1 MMSQSRSGISLVC
14 GLLLLLPLM
23 GCAFTDVEGLQSL
36 RAKPALPY
44 SVLITGGGFVQ
55 RSVTTESEG
64 LMSSTCPSEDR
75 LFEAFA
81 LEQLRETLDSG
92 NVFVTQ
98 ATDTGSVG
106 ERLVVSGGPS
116 IADADL
122 QAALT
127 RARAGGH
134 DFLLVVE
141 RIRDGA
147 VEMREINERWPFTV
161 AAWLFAMGSLISD
174 HTYESG
180 ARLRVSLRDA
190 YSGHRVSAQ
199 QIVVE
204 PGPIDLN
211 MFDRCGFVGFV
222 QSLVWPPFFT
232 STDPATIV
240 TSVRSKSTLRI
251 LTSLGRRLKSA
262 EVRDQLHRSSGI
274 LLSVRATRAGWEV
287 TVTSPEPIS
296 AVALRFRGSDLQT
309 PDTVKFEQ
317 ALLASSKQQNGGWL
331 CRGVYQGRHPDGVL
345 QFAVQTEAAKIRSMS
360 ITLGGN

>member
-1 MMSQSRSGISLVC
+1 MMSRPRFLDSSVC
-14 GLLLLLPLM
+14 GLMLLLPLM

-55 RSVTTESEG
+55 RSATSEAAD
-64 LMSSTCPSEDR
+64 LMPSTFAADDR

-92 NVFVTQ
+92 NVFVAQ
-98 ATDTGSVG
+98 ATDTGSVN

-116 IADADL
+116 IAAEGL
-122 QAALT
+122 QAALA

-141 RIRDGA
+141 RIQDGA

-211 MFDRCGFVGFV
+211 MFDRCGLVGFV

-240 TSVRSKSTLRI
+240 ASVRAQSTLRI

-262 EVRDQLHRSSGI
+262 EVRDQLYRSSGV
-274 LLSVRATRAGWEV
+274 LLSVGATREGWEV
-287 TVTSPEPIS
+287 TVSSREPIS
-296 AVALRFRGSDLQT
+296 AVALRFRGRDVQT
-309 PDTVKFEQ
+309 PEVAKFERG
-317 ALLASSKQQNGGWL
+317 LLASSKQQNGAWL
-331 CRGVYQGRHPDGVL
+331 CRGVYEGRHPDGVL